1 MSPDAL
7 RPLRIAAAAVALGGI
22 LVVLNP
28 DRLPTVA
35 QVVLLTLAAAAV
47 LRAPLVTVPVV
58 WWNSPFD
65 RKGRDEAERGPDE
78 LAAIRSRLSGR
89 RQRVPHGPPLPPD
102 VVRLL
107 RGMIR
112 RALDREGLDLET
124 EEGLIDARL
133 RVSPRAWGIL
143 TCPVLSR
150 TSRFRTRRPDAS
162 SVARAV
168 HTVLD
173 EVEEIVVRS
182 PGALPPT
189 DRDAA

>member
-7 RPLRIAAAAVALGGI
+7 RPLRIAAAALTLGGI

-28 DRLPTVA
+28 QRLPSVA
-35 QVVLLTLAAAAV
+35 QVVLLTLAAAAA
-47 LRAPLVTVPVV
+47 LRAPLVSVPVV
-58 WWNSPFD
+58 WWSSPFD
-65 RKGRDEAERGPDE
+65 RKREGADDPVPDE
-78 LAAIRSRLSGR
+78 LEAIRSRLAGR

-102 VVRLL
+102 VVGLL

-112 RALDREGLDLET
+112 RALEREGLDLET
-124 EEGLIDARL
+124 EAGLLSARS

-150 TSRFRTRRPDAS
+150 TSRFRTRRPDPS
-162 SVARAV
+162 GVARAV
-168 HTVLD
+168 QRVLD

-182 PGALPPT
+182 PGALPST